1 MSEYQIISICQRTI
15 NIIFINCTQEGVSL
29 ISKQGEVKK
38 ENVFVSTSRPHKQN
52 GFKVSWKLCLN
63 LCSRKW
69 LRPRCSLVRHLIPS
83 QLWQLNSLFG
93 DGLINFNKFFLK
105 VLRLVTLR
113 RLGSNLFHAMTV
125 DGKKEFLN
133 NLCLVSKRVILSASL
148 VL

>member
-1 MSEYQIISICQRTI
+1 M
-15 NIIFINCTQEGVSL
+15 
-29 ISKQGEVKK
+29 
-38 ENVFVSTSRPHKQN
+38 
-52 GFKVSWKLCLN
+52 
-63 LCSRKW
+63 
-69 LRPRCSLVRHLIPS
+69 RHLIPL